1 MVIDNGGAI
10 AQKGFNYQNHV
21 IALVAIK
28 NYNKKN
34 FEIFVETNDDCE
46 VLYDDNYHAYLQVK
60 GLEKVS
66 VADLLRKNKDKCSI
80 FEKHFTPGDEHS
92 KYKIVI
98 LQFKQGELD
107 NLKANKEDELFD
119 FSWNLVAKKQD
130 EILNKLPDEFKN
142 RDKHLKTK
150 LKNFS
155 FVKTSFSNDFVEA
168 RKFLKG
174 ELVTQKISVDGRD
187 DVILDELDRIISQ
200 KSEIVLNGRVD
211 KKLKRITTD
220 ELQLI
225 LKKVSSKAQ
234 FDSELE
240 KFPFTSYKKEII
252 KKEEI
257 RIITHYMHEKKEAIK
272 LLKSDIQRL
281 KTQHL
286 SEIVDEIKD
295 NDSLQKLEDEAKY
308 AVIISAYCDILEGVA
323 NE

>member
-28 NYNKKN
+28 NYHRKN

-46 VLYDDNYHAYLQVK
+46 VLYDNYHAYIQVK

-66 VADLLRKNKDKCSI
+66 VADLLKKNKNKCSI
-80 FEKHFTPGDEHS
+80 LEKHFTPGDENS

-98 LQFKQGELD
+98 LQFKQGELND
-107 NLKANKEDELFD
+107 LKANKDELFD
-119 FSWNLVAKKQD
+119 SSWNLIPEKQKY
-130 EILNKLPDEFKN
+130 ILNKLPNEFKKQ
-142 RDKHLKTK
+142 DKHLKTK
-150 LKNFS
+150 LNNFS
-155 FVKTSFSNDFVEA
+155 FVKTSFSNNSVEA
-168 RKFLKG
+168 RKYLKG

-187 DVILDELDRIISQ
+187 DVILDELNRIISQ
-200 KSEIVLNGRVD
+200 KSEIVLNDGDD
-211 KKLKRITTD
+211 KKLKRITAD

-225 LKKVSSKAQ
+225 LKKISSKAL

-240 KFPFTSYKKEII
+240 KFSFPSYRKEII
-252 KKEEI
+252 KREEI
-257 RIITHYMHEKKEAIK
+257 RIITQYMHEKKEIIK

-281 KTQHL
+281 KTKHL
-286 SEIVDEIKD
+286 SEIVDEIIGW
-295 NDSLQKLEDEAKY
+295 NILEKLEDEAKY
-308 AVIISAYCDILEGVA
+308 AVIISAYCDILEGVT

>member
-28 NYNKKN
+28 NYHRKN

-46 VLYDDNYHAYLQVK
+46 VLYDNYHAYIQVK

-66 VADLLRKNKDKCSI
+66 VADLLKKSKNKCSI
-80 FEKHFTPGDEHS
+80 LEKHFTPGDEHS

-98 LQFKQGELD
+98 LQFKQGELND
-107 NLKANKEDELFD
+107 LKANNKDELFD
-119 FSWNLVAKKQD
+119 SSWNLKPNKQK
-130 EILNKLPDEFKN
+130 EILNKLPKEFKN
-142 RDKHLKTK
+142 QDKHLKKK

-155 FVKTSFSNDFVEA
+155 FVKTSFSNNSVEA
-168 RKFLKG
+168 RKYLKG

-187 DVILDELDRIISQ
+187 DVILDELNRIISQ
-200 KSEIVLNGRVD
+200 KSEIVLKDGDD

-225 LKKVSSKAQ
+225 LKKLSSKAL

-240 KFPFTSYKKEII
+240 KFFFPSYRKEII
-252 KKEEI
+252 KREEI
-257 RIITHYMHEKKEAIK
+257 RIITQYMHEKKEIIK
-272 LLKSDIQRL
+272 LLKSDTQRL
-281 KTQHL
+281 KTKHL
-286 SEIVDEIKD
+286 SEIVDEIIGW
-295 NDSLQKLEDEAKY
+295 NVLEKLEDEAKY
-308 AVIISAYCDILEGVA
+308 AVIISAYCDILEGVT